1 MPKKFLLPPG
11 FSSTSD
17 GPVIHGSSGCSWWIP
32 FIARNS
38 GVISLPKVTLFILIV
53 FVRPQLWQRDTS
65 SLTGRPARL
74 GRLIRPTRLGHPSS
88 RTSRSVSSI
97 RSWARDFRWL
107 SFKNFPFAANPLRK
121 MAVDSQFSSPYPHFS
136 MGTLAVTVD
145 TDCHAYYT
153 SKTLQHSNNF

>member
-1 MPKKFLLPPG
+1 M
-11 FSSTSD
+11 
-17 GPVIHGSSGCSWWIP
+17 VVVVACSWWIP
-32 FIARNS
+32 FIARDS

-65 SLTGRPARL
+65 SLIARPGPRAHGCPPVQLRRQGYRA
-74 GRLIRPTRLGHPSS
+74 GRLCWAGA
-88 RTSRSVSSI
+88 TSRSVSSI

-153 SKTLQHSNNF
+153 SKTLQHSKNF